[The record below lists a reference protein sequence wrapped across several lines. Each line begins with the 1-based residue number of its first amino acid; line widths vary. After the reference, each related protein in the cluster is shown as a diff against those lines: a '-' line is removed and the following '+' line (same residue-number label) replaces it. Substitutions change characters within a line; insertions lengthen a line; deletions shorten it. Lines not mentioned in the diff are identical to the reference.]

1 MKKTS
6 YSVFTAEIIEH
17 RPNIAKTK
25 ALKYASPMPEIKAII
40 FDKDGTLFSYGKI
53 WGPIVS
59 DYLEKGLASIKLDE
73 DTRREYMAKLIRETG
88 FGPDGEV
95 YPDGVIFSDST
106 IHSFWRIFRLTISY
120 KVNPFYVGKLFHS
133 FGKDKGSIVEKAI
146 RESHFPDA
154 NSVIRKAYEK
164 GYIIGIVTDDTEASA
179 KVFLEK
185 MGVTQYISFLRTKDD
200 RTKRK
205 PSPEALAEFCSE
217 FGLESSE
224 VAVVGDSLSDMRFAK
239 KGKAGYIIAVMTGYG
254 SRDRLSEY
262 ADSIYGSIAD
272 IADDKVLFP

>member
-1 MKKTS
+1 
-6 YSVFTAEIIEH
+6 
-17 RPNIAKTK
+17 
-25 ALKYASPMPEIKAII
+25 MPEIKAII

-133 FGKDKGSIVEKAI
+133 FGKDKGSIVEKL
-146 RESHFPDA
+146 
-154 NSVIRKAYEK
+154 K
-164 GYIIGIVTDDTEASA
+164 
-179 KVFLEK
+179 
-185 MGVTQYISFLRTKDD
+185 IS
-200 RTKRK
+200 
-205 PSPEALAEFCSE
+205 E
-217 FGLESSE
+217 
-224 VAVVGDSLSDMRFAK
+224 
-239 KGKAGYIIAVMTGYG
+239 
-254 SRDRLSEY
+254 
-262 ADSIYGSIAD
+262 
-272 IADDKVLFP
+272 